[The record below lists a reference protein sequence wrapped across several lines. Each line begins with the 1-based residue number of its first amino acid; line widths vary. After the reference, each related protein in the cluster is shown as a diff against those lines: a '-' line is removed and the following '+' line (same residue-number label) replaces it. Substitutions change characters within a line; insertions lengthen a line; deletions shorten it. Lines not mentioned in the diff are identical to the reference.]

1 MYFRKCERH
10 LTARLRFASLAMTG
24 RFQRRDEIKQLLLTR
39 FCHILVSL
47 RGALVTKQSQ
57 ETTQLDRQYYI
68 YIMTN
73 KKNTV
78 IYIGVTN
85 DLKRRVYEHREKLAE
100 GFTKKYKIS
109 KLVYYEVFEDVENAI
124 LREKQIKGGSR
135 QKKIE
140 LVNSMN
146 KEWRDLYEEL

>member
-1 MYFRKCERH
+1 M
-10 LTARLRFASLAMTG
+10 
-24 RFQRRDEIKQLLLTR
+24 
-39 FCHILVSL
+39 
-47 RGALVTKQSQ
+47 
-57 ETTQLDRQYYI
+57 DRQYYI

-73 KKNTV
+73 KRNTV
-78 IYIGVTN
+78 IYTGVTN
-85 DLKRRVYEHREKLAE
+85 DLKRRVYEHKEKLAG
-100 GFTKKYKIS
+100 GFTKKYNIT